1 MSRAS
6 RKEFVLGFHP
16 FTRGFAFSLFESP
29 LSPIDWR
36 NVRVSWK
43 EMDAGVARAQ
53 RILEQYR
60 PSVIVV
66 QDRSDKHSRRSER
79 ALKFQDR
86 VQALAEGMAIRT
98 YAFDREAIKYCF
110 KGVGAT
116 TRYQIAQ
123 AIAARVDAFRPL
135 LPPPR
140 KLWEAEPINMA
151 LFQSAS
157 LVMTYYC
164 QRGRCEPSA
173 KRSAGEHF
181 DV

>member
-43 EMDAGVARAQ
+43 EMDAGVARA
-53 RILEQYR
+53 RKIIEQHR
-60 PSVIVV
+60 PSVLVV
-66 QDRSDKHSRRSER
+66 QDGADKHGRRSEQ
-79 ALKFQDR
+79 ALAFQDH
-86 VQALAEGMAIRT
+86 VQVLAEGMAIRT

-110 KGVGAT
+110 KGVGAKN
-116 TRYQIAQ
+116 RYQIAQ

-140 KLWEAEPINMA
+140 KLWDAEHINMA

-164 QRGRCEPSA
+164 QRGKCEPSA
-173 KRSAGEHF
+173 KRAAGGHF